1 MFLHIGE
8 NIMVPLKEMI
18 SIIDLTENP
27 SGINSEFLKTAEE
40 EGFVVQLGDK
50 PVSLVV
56 CAQKVYLSPIS
67 AQTLFKRA
75 NHSGLELKL

>member
-8 NIMVPLKEMI
+8 DVVVPLKEI
-18 SIIDLTENP
+18 LSIIDLTKGDSAVNR
-27 SGINSEFLKTAEE
+27 EFLKTAEE
-40 EGFVVQLGDK
+40 EGFVVQLTGE

-56 CAQKVYLSPIS
+56 CGKRIYLSPIS

-75 NHSGLELKL
+75 QRGIGDLD